1 MGFLIAD
8 EDAVVWRGLMVM
20 SAMEKLLRQ
29 VGFWED
35 NVVAKVN
42 FAALHV

>member
-1 MGFLIAD
+1 MPSMSMGFLIAD

-29 VGFWED
+29 VGLREKS
-35 NVVAKVN
+35 VVAE
-42 FAALHV
+42 